1 MTPGEQLSAMV
12 NRLIVPTVEQL
23 LERWQR
29 LYPVVRH
36 RRPNRDRTGS
46 PDDPTPEQD
55 ARSRNRTLA
64 ARFNGRHFGD

>member
-1 MTPGEQLSAMV
+1 MTPGEQLSA
-12 NRLIVPTVEQL
+12 TA
-23 LERWQR
+23 ERVIRAGERFKAALRAVWG
-29 LYPVVRH
+29 
-36 RRPNRDRTGS
+36 RPNLHRNRDGT